1 MDCNGCMT
9 CKMYQGGECLKGYDF
24 SEISIQSQTA
34 YQDSQSLDILK
45 VAAEVEAEG
54 YMEWNR
60 LEELI
65 GFFQKMA
72 WQRVGIANCI
82 GLAKET
88 DQVARILSRHFEV
101 ITVCCKNSGINKD
114 DYGMP
119 HINPERFEA
128 SCNPAGQ
135 AFLLKHNDTD
145 VNVIVGLCVGHD
157 MLFNKYSHA
166 PVTTF
171 AVKDRVLAH
180 NPLGAVYSGYCL
192 RKVMKQG

>member
-24 SEISIQSQTA
+24 NEISIQSQTA

-135 AFLLKHNDTD
+135 AFLLKENDTD
-145 VNVIVGLCVGHD
+145 VNIIVGLCVGHD

-192 RKVMKQG
+192 RKVMG

>member
-9 CKMYQGGECLKGYDF
+9 CRMYQGGECLKGNDF
-24 SEISIQSQTA
+24 DLTCEQSRVA
-34 YQDSQSLDILK
+34 YQDSQSLGMLK

-88 DQVARILSRHFEV
+88 DQLARILSRHFEV
-101 ITVCCKNSGINKD
+101 FTVCCKNSGINKD
-114 DYGMP
+114 DYTMP
-119 HINPERFEA
+119 HINPECYEA

-135 AFLLKHNDTD
+135 AFLLKENNTD

-192 RKVMKQG
+192 RKMMK